1 MKRFAVVLLSVL
13 LVLLPG
19 CTKPVTESGVQ
30 STESGTAESTAE
42 TLSST
47 ESGAENT
54 AEKAEHI
61 TQTLSSGV
69 MVNADVYVPESMQK
83 SALAEMRGQGQLI
96 DYEEL
101 KSLFCSGKTITE
113 EGEEPW
119 EMVTPGA
126 MEAVGKY
133 VSTQDGDYLQRI
145 CGNTFYY
152 MTERDI
158 QDIED
163 LSIYETGKNLDFAS
177 IEETD
182 KTIRD
187 IAEKLNIAVGKG
199 VCYTIDTS
207 AQPHY
212 IFQYDLLV
220 NGMPLG
226 KFDGGSYS
234 DNVFTPGT
242 YLAAVLDEDGIRHFD
257 VSYVLKEAETGDAQ
271 RVLSLDEALDKVD
284 EKYNSIIMEGDYYI
298 NEIQMAYTPIK
309 TDDAGIVRLIPVW
322 YFQTTHQILLPDKS
336 GTGEIMLPQDGYILI
351 NALDGT
357 ELLHSNGDI

>member
-42 TLSST
+42 AL
-47 ESGAENT
+47 
-54 AEKAEHI
+54 KAEHI

-69 MVNADVYVPESMQK
+69 KVDADVYVPESMQK

-145 CGNTFYY
+145 C
-152 MTERDI
+152 
-158 QDIED
+158 
-163 LSIYETGKNLDFAS
+163 
-177 IEETD
+177 
-182 KTIRD
+182 
-187 IAEKLNIAVGKG
+187 
-199 VCYTIDTS
+199 
-207 AQPHY
+207 
-212 IFQYDLLV
+212 
-220 NGMPLG
+220 
-226 KFDGGSYS
+226 
-234 DNVFTPGT
+234 
-242 YLAAVLDEDGIRHFD
+242 
-257 VSYVLKEAETGDAQ
+257 
-271 RVLSLDEALDKVD
+271 
-284 EKYNSIIMEGDYYI
+284 
-298 NEIQMAYTPIK
+298 
-309 TDDAGIVRLIPVW
+309 
-322 YFQTTHQILLPDKS
+322 
-336 GTGEIMLPQDGYILI
+336 
-351 NALDGT
+351 
-357 ELLHSNGDI
+357 

>member
-42 TLSST
+42 ALSST

-69 MVNADVYVPESMQK
+69 KVDADVYVPESMQK

-133 VSTQDGDYLQRI
+133 VST
-145 CGNTFYY
+145 
-152 MTERDI
+152 
-158 QDIED
+158 
-163 LSIYETGKNLDFAS
+163 
-177 IEETD
+177 
-182 KTIRD
+182 
-187 IAEKLNIAVGKG
+187 
-199 VCYTIDTS
+199 
-207 AQPHY
+207 
-212 IFQYDLLV
+212 
-220 NGMPLG
+220 
-226 KFDGGSYS
+226 
-234 DNVFTPGT
+234 
-242 YLAAVLDEDGIRHFD
+242 
-257 VSYVLKEAETGDAQ
+257 
-271 RVLSLDEALDKVD
+271 
-284 EKYNSIIMEGDYYI
+284 
-298 NEIQMAYTPIK
+298 
-309 TDDAGIVRLIPVW
+309 
-322 YFQTTHQILLPDKS
+322 
-336 GTGEIMLPQDGYILI
+336 
-351 NALDGT
+351 
-357 ELLHSNGDI
+357 

>member
-30 STESGTAESTAE
+30 STESGTAESTDAS
-42 TLSST
+42 L
-47 ESGAENT
+47 
-54 AEKAEHI
+54 AEKTDDSSAQAQSGHVEK
-61 TQTLSSGV
+61 TLSSGV
-69 MVNADVYVPESMQK
+69 KVDADVYVPESMQQQN
-83 SALAEMRGQGQLI
+83 LPEMQGTGQEI
-96 DYEEL
+96 DFEKIKEI
-101 KSLFCSGKTITE
+101 FCAGKKITE
-113 EGEEPW
+113 ETEGSYPPD
-119 EMVTPGA
+119 MPGA
-126 MEAVGKY
+126 LTEAEKHL
-133 VSTQDGDYLQRI
+133 STEDGDYLLVG
-145 CGNTFYY
+145 CGNSFFY
-152 MTERDI
+152 TAARDT
-158 QDIED
+158 QDTSNLELYKTGED
-163 LSIYETGKNLDFAS
+163 LDFA
-177 IEETD
+177 T
-182 KTIRD
+182 
-187 IAEKLNIAVGKG
+187 IAEADGEIRKVAEELGISVGDS

-207 AQPHY
+207 SMPHY
-212 IFQYDLLV
+212 VFRYDLLV
-220 NGMPLG
+220 NGLPLG

-242 YLAAVLDEDGIRHFD
+242 YLTAVLDEDGIRHFD
-257 VSYVLKEAETGDAQ
+257 VSYVLKETETGDAQ
-271 RVLSLDEALDKVD
+271 RVLTLDEALDKVD

-298 NEIQMAYTPIK
+298 NDIQMAYMPIK

>member
-30 STESGTAESTAE
+30 STESGTAESTDAS
-42 TLSST
+42 L
-47 ESGAENT
+47 
-54 AEKAEHI
+54 AEKTDDSSAQAQSGHVEK
-61 TQTLSSGV
+61 TLSSGV

-96 DYEEL
+96 DYEKL

-163 LSIYETGKNLDFAS
+163 LTIYETGKNLDFAS

-187 IAEKLNIAVGKG
+187 IAEELGISVGDS

-207 AQPHY
+207 SMPHY
-212 IFQYDLLV
+212 VFRYDLLV
-220 NGMPLG
+220 NGLPLG

-242 YLAAVLDEDGIRHFD
+242 YLTAVLDEDGIRHFD
-257 VSYVLKEAETGDAQ
+257 VSYVLKETETGDAQ
-271 RVLSLDEALDKVD
+271 RVLTLDEALDKVD

-298 NEIQMAYTPIK
+298 NDIQMAYTPIK

>member
-42 TLSST
+42 ALSST

-69 MVNADVYVPESMQK
+69 MVDADVYVPEAMRQKNLPEMQGT
-83 SALAEMRGQGQLI
+83 GQEF
-96 DYEEL
+96 DFEKL
-101 KSLFCSGKTITE
+101 KEVFCAGKTITE
-113 EGEEPW
+113 EAEDSYSQD
-119 EMVTPGA
+119 MPGA
-126 MEAVGKY
+126 LTETEKHL
-133 VSTQDGDYLQRI
+133 STEDGDYLINI
-145 CGNTFYY
+145 CGNAFFYIAA
-152 MTERDI
+152 RDT
-158 QDIED
+158 QDISNLE
-163 LSIYETGKNLDFAS
+163 LYKTGENLDFAT
-177 IEETD
+177 IEEAGEE
-182 KTIRD
+182 IRK
-187 IAEKLNIAVGKG
+187 IADELGISVGNS

-207 AQPHY
+207 SMPHY

-242 YLAAVLDEDGIRHFD
+242 YLTAVLDEDGIRHFD

-298 NEIQMAYTPIK
+298 NEIQRHIRRSRRMMR
-309 TDDAGIVRLIPVW
+309 G
-322 YFQTTHQILLPDKS
+322 S
-336 GTGEIMLPQDGYILI
+336 CG
-351 NALDGT
+351 
-357 ELLHSNGDI
+357 